1 MPIDLRINHLDRMV
15 TAVARGNITRDE
27 IDRVASELSEVGL
40 FHYKKLVDI
49 STATSHLTSEDL
61 AAFAA
66 RFRDRPKTIRSGP
79 VAIVVDAKRGEM
91 GRIFVELTR
100 DDRPTQIFHN
110 IHEARKW
117 LNENA

>member
-61 AAFAA
+61 AAFAT
-66 RFRDRPKTIRSGP
+66 RIRDRPKTIRSGP

>member
-1 MPIDLRINHLDRMV
+1 MPIDLGINHLDRMV
-15 TAVARGNITRDE
+15 TAVAHGNITRDE
-27 IDRVASELSEVGL
+27 VEGFARELFEVGL

-49 STATSHLTSEDL
+49 SAAISQLTSEDL
-61 AAFAA
+61 AVFAA

-91 GRIFVELTR
+91 GRLIVELTR
-100 DDRPTQIFHN
+100 KDRPTRIFHN